1 MKIVKELLK
10 KLEIAEV
17 KANEAEFEYE
27 KDYMNEAKEKAFDE
41 AYKIQFNLY
50 IATAKELVKVT
61 NNCIDFNTAKTLVMA
76 KRDDLKALLAN
87 N

>member
-1 MKIVKELLK
+1 METVKELLK
-10 KLEIAEV
+10 NLEIAEV

-41 AYKIQFNLY
+41 AYTKEFNLY
-50 IATAKELVKVT
+50 IATAKEIVKITNNNIDFMTAKALVK
-61 NNCIDFNTAKTLVMA
+61 D
-76 KRDDLKALLAN
+76 KRNDLKNLLAN